1 MTSNRRLVWIAFAH
15 ITSHAHKFDHT
26 IMCTQSQ
33 RQIIT
38 PNLCQL
44 SLVFVLVSRTILFL
58 VFHKAR
64 ERAQSQWQI
73 SRFERI
79 VTRLYPIRI
88 LMVSYRQFR
97 LFIWHQL

>member
-1 MTSNRRLVWIAFAH
+1 MTSNRRLVSIAFAH

-26 IMCTQSQ
+26 IMCTQSR

-44 SLVFVLVSRTILFL
+44 SLVFVLVSGTTILFL
-58 VFHKAR
+58 VFHESR
-64 ERAQSQWQI
+64 VQSQWQI
-73 SRFERI
+73 SRYN
-79 VTRLYPIRI
+79 RLYPIRI

-97 LFIWHQL
+97 LFIWHQLRIIT